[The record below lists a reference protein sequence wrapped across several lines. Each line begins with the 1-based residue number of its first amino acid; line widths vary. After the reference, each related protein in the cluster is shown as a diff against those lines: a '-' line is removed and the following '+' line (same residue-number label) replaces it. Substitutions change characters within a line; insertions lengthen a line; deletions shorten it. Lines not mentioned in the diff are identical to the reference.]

1 MRGTLAMRRGSSIA
15 LVLASFVALR
25 PTNAQPAVEGVVAR
39 VGAADTVTSASLAA
53 RIAAM
58 PAFQRATFGRTG
70 PEVARRYLEE
80 VVVPER
86 LVEAAARSDRL
97 AEKPAVALAV
107 DRVLSG
113 ATVRAV
119 RARVGSP
126 SAVAADEVHAYFEAN
141 RARYDAPE
149 RYRVA
154 RVLCRTRE
162 EALAVIAAA
171 RADSTPKAI
180 DALAREHS
188 QDNGTNLR
196 GGDLGFV
203 TEDGTSNEPGLKVD
217 PAVVRAARSVADGE
231 LVPQPVAEG
240 DLFAVVWRR
249 GTIAARKHTA
259 DDVAPP
265 IRDAVAKAHVKEETD
280 RLLAGL
286 RAARVHDENAS
297 LLDGLDLPGLAPST
311 LDAQAGQGSN

>member
-1 MRGTLAMRRGSSIA
+1 MRRGSSIA
-15 LVLASFVALR
+15 LVLASFLAFR

-39 VGAADTVTSASLAA
+39 VGTADAVTSASLAA

-58 PAFQRATFGRTG
+58 PPFQRAAFGRTG
-70 PEVARRYLEE
+70 PEVARRYLED

-126 SAVAADEVHAYFEAN
+126 STVAADEVRAYYEAN

-149 RYRVA
+149 RYKVA
-154 RVLCRTRE
+154 RVLCRTRD

-180 DALAREHS
+180 AALAREHS
-188 QDNGTNLR
+188 QDKGTNLR

-203 TEDGTSNEPGLKVD
+203 TEDGTSDEPGLKVD

-259 DDVAPP
+259 DDVAPE
-265 IRDAVAKAHVKEETD
+265 IRDAVAKARVKEETD
-280 RLLAGL
+280 RLLAAL
-286 RAARVHDENAS
+286 HASRVRDENAS
-297 LLDGLDLPGLAPST
+297 LLDGLELPGLAPPAPPST